1 MNFAKLIKEYYLS
14 IALILFFGIL
24 VLFVPFFYY
33 YPVSFDFKGLS
44 LRCFLLDLGAS
55 LVFYLLDSGKYKS
68 LLLFSLSGLFL
79 SLAYLK
85 DNYFYFV
92 PPCLSF
98 TITAVIMVSFLAYL
112 KLTSD

>member
-14 IALILFFGIL
+14 VALSLFFGIL

-33 YPVSFDFKGLS
+33 YPVNFNFKGLP

-55 LVFYLLDSGKYKS
+55 LVFYLLDSGRYRS
-68 LLLFSLSGLFL
+68 LLLFSLSGLLL

-85 DNYFYFV
+85 ANYFYFI

-98 TITAVIMVSFLAYL
+98 TITSVIMVSFLAYL